1 MRPARSCD
9 EKVTLDKFLSR
20 IVMMAEAAAASA
32 LSVAGG
38 VEGAAPVAQPQME
51 TISAAAALAS
61 MPGLA
66 HCGVAAAPAA
76 AVGEEGSSA
85 AAVES
90 EDGDEEAAP
99 LAEEESAASAGG
111 VVAQPGGESLG
122 KRQRSTAGDAAK
134 KKLEAALDKQKAFNK
149 VKAELHA
156 TELQRVLTTA
166 EKKKLKKAEEQLTLA
181 RCSPTSLKQRRRPA
195 RRVARLAAT
204 AKAAREAKSL
214 E

>member
-1 MRPARSCD
+1 
-9 EKVTLDKFLSR
+9 
-20 IVMMAEAAAASA
+20 
-32 LSVAGG
+32 
-38 VEGAAPVAQPQME
+38 ME

-66 HCGVAAAPAA
+66 RCGAAAAPAA
-76 AVGEEGSSA
+76 AVGEEGSTA

-90 EDGDEEAAP
+90 QGGDEEAAP

-134 KKLEAALDKQKAFNK
+134 KKLEAALVKQKAFNK
-149 VKAELHA
+149 IKAELQA
-156 TELQRVLTTA
+156 TELQRVLTAA
-166 EKKKLKKAEEQLTLA
+166 EKKKLKKAEEQLKVLPDLIEA
-181 RCSPTSLKQRRRPA
+181 AKA
-195 RRVARLAAT
+195 AGEKARLVAA